1 VNFKMPRNS
10 LFAVLLRAPWWVSLA
25 IAAALSLV
33 LAALLPDAYRVA
45 GALSSFPIVVIS
57 ALAAWRQSQL
67 PSAAEVARTQE
78 RVAAMNWNS
87 FAACLEEAFRHD
99 GFEVRRGLTAPVDF
113 ELSRGG
119 QHMLVSARRW
129 KSAQTGLEPLR
140 ALQAARQAA
149 DARDALLICMGGL
162 SDTARP
168 YAVQHHIR
176 LWQAAE
182 IAQALRPGRKG
193 LEKLSGL
200 PQ

>member
-1 VNFKMPRNS
+1 VKFKMPRNS

-25 IAAALSLV
+25 IAAVLSLV
-33 LAALLPDAYRVA
+33 LAALLPDEYRVV
-45 GALSSFPIVVIS
+45 GALSTFPFVVIA
-57 ALAAWRQSQL
+57 ALAAWRQAQL

-78 RVAAMNWNS
+78 TVAAMTWGAFS
-87 FAACLEEAFRHD
+87 SRLEEAFRND
-99 GFEVRRGLTAPVDF
+99 GFEVQHGKTAPVDF

-119 QHMLVSARRW
+119 RRMLVSARRW
-129 KSAQTGLEPLR
+129 KSAQTGVEPLR

-149 DARDALLICMGGL
+149 DASDALLICMGGL
-162 SDTARP
+162 TDTARP
-168 YAVQHHIR
+168 YAAQHGIK

-193 LEKLSGL
+193 L